1 MTTRRTPLAATLL
14 VPWLLATGAAWA
26 DAVPAETANH
36 CAPTGNLR
44 GDAKRG
50 AALHKERCAE
60 CHGLDGRAQV
70 IVLHMDTPPHDQTDA
85 EYMRKLPDAFLYLAV
100 CRGGAA
106 VGRSVVMPQW
116 GDLLSDQDI
125 RDLVAWIRTFS
136 GT

>member
-1 MTTRRTPLAATLL
+1 MRRTLLAAA
-14 VPWLLATGAAWA
+14 LLAAGAAGA

-60 CHGLDGRAQV
+60 CHGLDGKAQV

-85 EYMRKLPDAFLYLAV
+85 AYMRTLPDAFLYLAV